1 MEENRTMTLER
12 LQKLEPLSN
21 LSSERLEELLTLSA
35 IDRLPIGVSIFRQ
48 GDIDNQTVYLLDG
61 DVQLS
66 STDGKT
72 DKVITSKHQEALFPL
87 DDSQPHQV
95 SCVAMSRVE
104 VMRIDNSVLDYMMM
118 WDQMAVSE
126 EVQAET
132 ESQAQAQAE
141 AEVDATVEVEE
152 ESMASPGSP
161 VETTPAEPQPSA
173 PGNEPN
179 PPAEEDRSWI
189 RKMRHIMAFKNM
201 PPANIKSLL
210 ERMETL
216 LVQEGDVV
224 VKQGEPGDYY
234 YILTEGSAQVTRTVE
249 LAKLEPGTSFGEEA
263 LVSGGLRNATVTMTS
278 DGMLMRLSQTNFNE
292 LLKDPLLERL
302 LPEEARV
309 QVGKGAQWL
318 DVRHAK
324 EYHHGHLPGA
334 LNIPLHEMR
343 IRMLELDKDRQYI
356 CYCGTGR
363 RSSAAAFLLVQN
375 GFEASV
381 LNGGVQVMAQDLTK

>member
-1 MEENRTMTLER
+1 
-12 LQKLEPLSN
+12 
-21 LSSERLEELLTLSA
+21 
-35 IDRLPIGVSIFRQ
+35 
-48 GDIDNQTVYLLDG
+48 
-61 DVQLS
+61 
-66 STDGKT
+66 
-72 DKVITSKHQEALFPL
+72 
-87 DDSQPHQV
+87 
-95 SCVAMSRVE
+95 
-104 VMRIDNSVLDYMMM
+104 VLDYMMM

-152 ESMASPGSP
+152 ESMASPESP
-161 VETTPAEPQPSA
+161 VETTPAETQPPA

-249 LAKLEPGTSFGEEA
+249 LAKLESGTSFGEEA

-278 DGMLMRLSQTNFNE
+278 DGMLMRLSQKNFNE